1 MARCADLSGFEIQA
15 VKSVHGLRQS
25 QFLKPY
31 GFRLEDG
38 PCRVWP
44 SQAVCH
50 PDDGALMAVVGDPRG
65 SLAAT
70 SDQSLLLQRLK
81 TQASVIDGIGILPAL
96 QLSDA

>member
-1 MARCADLSGFEIQA
+1 VNLGVRYVLEGSVRKSGN
-15 VKSVHGLRQS
+15 
-25 QFLKPY
+25 
-31 GFRLEDG
+31 
-38 PCRVWP
+38 
-44 SQAVCH
+44 
-50 PDDGALMAVVGDPRG
+50 PRG